1 MKNRANN
8 NAKDHSAPGPTQQ
21 LAYENH
27 RFMENVEGRP
37 LRILAEYLEPRA
49 RFTREKIENTV
60 VFFGSARTLP
70 RDVATENLRQ
80 LEAAMR
86 TRGDLAPPGAGLLS
100 SQAYSQTNGQE
111 GAKRLKAARMAVEM
125 SRYYEEAR
133 ELARLITAWSL
144 SLQKGKR
151 FIVVCSGGGPGIMEA
166 ANRGAFE
173 AGGVSIGLNIKLPFE
188 QNSNPYVTPQLSF
201 LFKYFFMR
209 KLWFAQPSRALIVFP
224 GGFGTFDELF
234 EILTLIETH
243 KLGHHAIVLLYG
255 TDYWKRAVSF
265 DWLLETGTI
274 SPDEMT
280 CIRYADTPQ
289 EAFDILTRDLRRNRV
304 MRAAFRHPFP

>member
-8 NAKDHSAPGPTQQ
+8 TTKGHPAQGPRQE
-21 LAYENH
+21 LAYENR
-27 RFMENVEGRP
+27 RFMEHVEGRP

-49 RFTREKIENTV
+49 RFTRERIENTV

-70 RDVATENLRQ
+70 RDVATENLRK
-80 LEAAMR
+80 LEAA
-86 TRGDLAPPGAGLLS
+86 TPNPSGSALPGVGLA
-100 SQAYSQTNGQE
+100 NGQNE
-111 GAKRLKAARMAVEM
+111 AKRLKAARMAVEM

-133 ELARLITAWSL
+133 ELAHMITAWSL

-166 ANRGAFE
+166 ANRGAAE

-188 QNSNPYVTPQLSF
+188 QESNPYVTPQLSF

-265 DWLLETGTI
+265 DWLLETGTV

-289 EAFDILTRDLRRNRV
+289 QAFDILTRDLRRNRA

>member
-8 NAKDHSAPGPTQQ
+8 NAKGHSVAGSSQQ
-21 LAYENH
+21 LAYENQ
-27 RFMENVEGRP
+27 RFMEHVEGRP

-49 RFTREKIENTV
+49 RLAREKIENTV

-70 RDVATENLRQ
+70 RDVATENLRK
-80 LEAAMR
+80 LEAAMESR
-86 TRGDLAPPGAGLLS
+86 LS
-100 SQAYSQTNGQE
+100 SVPAGTEPSNSQANDQDE
-111 GAKRLKAARMAVEM
+111 AERLKAARMAVEM

-133 ELARLITAWSL
+133 ELARRITAWSL
-144 SLQKGKR
+144 SLHKGKR

-166 ANRGAFE
+166 ANRGAAE

-188 QNSNPYVTPQLSF
+188 QESNPYVTPRLSF

-255 TDYWKRAVSF
+255 TEYWRRAVSF

-289 EAFDILTRDLRRNRV
+289 QAFDILTRDLRRNRA

>member
-8 NAKDHSAPGPTQQ
+8 NKGHSAAGPGQQ

-49 RFTREKIENTV
+49 RFAREKIENTV

-80 LEAAMR
+80 LEAAMQN
-86 TRGDLAPPGAGLLS
+86 RGDIAAPGAGLS
-100 SQAYSQTNGQE
+100 NSQANGQDR
-111 GAKRLKAARMAVEM
+111 AKRLKAARMAVEM

-133 ELARLITAWSL
+133 ELARMITAWSL

-166 ANRGAFE
+166 ANRGAAE

-188 QNSNPYVTPQLSF
+188 QDSNPYVTPQLSF

-265 DWLLETGTI
+265 DWLMETGTI

-280 CIRYADTPQ
+280 SIRYADTPQ
-289 EAFDILTRDLRRNRV
+289 QAFDILTRDLRRNRA

>member
-8 NAKDHSAPGPTQQ
+8 NMKGHSTPGSGQQ

-49 RFTREKIENTV
+49 RLAREKIENTV

-70 RDVATENLRQ
+70 RDVATENLRK
-80 LEAAMR
+80 LEAAMQD
-86 TRGDLAPPGAGLLS
+86 RGGSASPGAGLPNNH
-100 SQAYSQTNGQE
+100 ANGQDE
-111 GAKRLKAARMAVEM
+111 AKLLKAARMAVEM
-125 SRYYEEAR
+125 SRYYEESR
-133 ELARLITAWSL
+133 ELSRMITAWSL

-166 ANRGAFE
+166 ANRGAAE

-188 QNSNPYVTPQLSF
+188 QESNPYVTPQLNF

-255 TDYWKRAVSF
+255 SDYWKRAVSF
-265 DWLLETGTI
+265 DWLMETGTI
-274 SPDEMT
+274 SADEMT

-289 EAFDILTRDLRRNRV
+289 QAFDILTRDLRRNRA